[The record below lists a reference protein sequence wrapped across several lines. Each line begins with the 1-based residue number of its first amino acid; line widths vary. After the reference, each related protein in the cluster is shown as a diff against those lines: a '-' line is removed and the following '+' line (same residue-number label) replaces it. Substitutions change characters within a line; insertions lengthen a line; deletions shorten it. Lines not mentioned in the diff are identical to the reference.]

1 MVPIGCIN
9 QWAKGLEINGLPF
22 FLPQAELATGS
33 KRRVMAFSLL
43 LFFPER
49 SEIAPRKKEDT
60 NHTAEIKTVQCPGGS
75 GEIDL
80 SRV

>member
-1 MVPIGCIN
+1 MHKPVGEGPRN
-9 QWAKGLEINGLPF
+9 KWFALSL
-22 FLPQAELATGS
+22 LPQAELAAGS

-43 LFFPER
+43 LFFLER
-49 SEIAPRKKEDT
+49 SEIAPRKKGDT